1 MPNRSA
7 VARRVRTSLTMIA
20 LLAGLAG
27 GLCGMPSSAL
37 AQAESAATAKTD
49 IEVISEVRFRDME
62 PTAKIALLELE
73 EVPLDQPPAMAFFF
87 GGSKTPTIG
96 EVLTEIRTLADD
108 AGTNGLVLR
117 LRNTSLPMTVAEEIG
132 TALAELRAKGKKVHL
147 FADNYETAEFYLG
160 TFCDDLIVQS
170 GGAVSLPGMYMEEMY
185 LADTMSWVGLTPQFI
200 QVGDYKGANE
210 TMTRAAPSPQWDQNI
225 NGLLDS
231 IYGNVRSR
239 LKAARNMSDA
249 QLDSAMKQ
257 AWMATGQTAKE
268 LGLVDT
274 VIDLPELSAHLE
286 KSYGVEELAW
296 TNIFENRHGGSMDIS
311 NPFAMLSK
319 LMREAEV
326 QAKRESI
333 AVVHI
338 TGPIVDGDST
348 SGGMFGEQ
356 SVGSATIR
364 RALEEVADEELIKGV
379 VLRIDSPGGSAIASE
394 VIWQGV
400 KRVRESKPVWVSVGS
415 MAASGGYYIAVSGQK
430 IYLNPSSIVGSI
442 GVVGGKIA
450 MGGLYDKVKVNVVG
464 RARGPMGDMMSS
476 ARPWTPEQQDLVRQ
490 KMKETYDLF
499 ADRVKAGRPGIELA
513 KTAEGR
519 LFTGPTAVELKM
531 GDELGGL
538 DKAVTDLASSLKLES
553 GAYDVLNYPGPRPF
567 GEVIGEMLGGM
578 GASAPVNG
586 KSPTSMVLVDA
597 VRQVVGPKAW
607 PSVRDHLR
615 SLAELRDEP
624 VLLTSP
630 RALIFR

>member
-7 VARRVRTSLTMIA
+7 VARRVRSSLTMIA

-27 GLCGMPSSAL
+27 GLCGMPSSVL
-37 AQAESAATAKTD
+37 AQAGGAATAPAQ
-49 IEVISEVRFRDME
+49 S
-62 PTAKIALLELE
+62 TAKVALLELE

-96 EVLTEIRTLADD
+96 EVLTEIRMLADD

-239 LKAARNMSDA
+239 LKASRNMSDA

-257 AWMATGQTAKE
+257 AWMATGQTAKV

-286 KSYGVEELAW
+286 KSYGVKELAW

-319 LMREAEV
+319 LMREPEV